1 MKNQFLEAGQIVNTH
16 GIQGEV
22 KIVPWCDSPEFLL
35 QFDTLYLDGAPVKVR
50 AARVHKGNVLA
61 ALEGVADVNAAMAL
75 KGKTVSIDR
84 SGVVLP
90 EGRIVDEAPT
100 LAAAMGLSL
109 PQADGR
115 PIAELLY

>member
-1 MKNQFLEAGQIVNTH
+1 M
-16 GIQGEV
+16 
-22 KIVPWCDSPEFLL
+22 
-35 QFDTLYLDGAPVKVR
+35 
-50 AARVHKGNVLA
+50 
-61 ALEGVADVNAAMAL
+61 LEGDGFSAFGEDWRAPFARPFAVTDYRYGHSSHGHL
-75 KGKTVSIDR
+75 PEKGPQPPFLCMGPDFR
-84 SGVVLP
+84 PGVVLP

>member
-1 MKNQFLEAGQIVNTH
+1 MGPDFR
-16 GIQGEV
+16 
-22 KIVPWCDSPEFLL
+22 P
-35 QFDTLYLDGAPVKVR
+35 
-50 AARVHKGNVLA
+50 
-61 ALEGVADVNAAMAL
+61 
-75 KGKTVSIDR
+75 
-84 SGVVLP
+84 GVVLP